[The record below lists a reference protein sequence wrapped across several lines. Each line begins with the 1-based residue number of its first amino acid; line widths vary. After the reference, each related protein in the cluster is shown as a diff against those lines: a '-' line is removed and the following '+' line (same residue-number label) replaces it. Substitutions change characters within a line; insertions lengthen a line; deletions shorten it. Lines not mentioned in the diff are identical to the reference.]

1 MQKIYRIFLSLI
13 MFCSYTYVMQAQEK
27 NVADEV
33 IWVVGDEAILKSQV
47 EEQIKQLRAYNERIE
62 GDPYCVVPEN
72 MAISKLY
79 LNQAKI
85 DSVTVSESEI
95 RSMVEK
101 RLSELITLFG
111 SREKLEEY
119 QNMSLTQIR
128 EFLTEMARENQI
140 IKTMQENLT
149 ADVKVTPA
157 EVRRYFSKLPEDSIP
172 TVPMQVEVQLITI
185 EPKIAAEEE
194 ENLKSRLRDYT
205 ERINKGEVDFS
216 TLAILYSE
224 DGTTS
229 KDGGELGYATKNS
242 FTKPFADVAFG
253 LTDPKKVSKIV
264 ETEYGY
270 HIIQLIDR
278 RGDRVNARHILLRP
292 QVAEKERQEAFVR
305 MDTLRSKIMSDSV
318 TFEDVAMYYSQDKQS
333 RNNLGL
339 MINSRSFSGLS
350 TKFEMQDLPQE
361 IGVVVDN
368 LKEGEISQPFSMKHP
383 QNQRELVAMVKLK
396 TRIPAHKAT
405 AKDDYEIMQEIV
417 KNRKKSDLLAKWIS
431 DQQKKIY
438 VHIKD
443 GWHNC
448 EFQYDGWVLQ

>member
-1 MQKIYRIFLSLI
+1 MQKIYRIILSLI
-13 MFCSYTYVMQAQEK
+13 ILSNCVGVMQAQEK

-101 RLSELITLFG
+101 RIGELITLFG

-119 QNMSLTQIR
+119 QNMSLMQIR
-128 EFLTEMARENQI
+128 EFLTDMMRENQV
-140 IKTMQENLT
+140 IKTMQEKLT
-149 ADVKVTPA
+149 QDVKVTPA
-157 EVRRYFSKLPEDSIP
+157 EVRRFFSKLPEDSIP

-185 EPKIAAEEE
+185 EPKISAEEE

-205 ERINKGEVDFS
+205 ERINKGEVEFS

-224 DGTTS
+224 DATTA
-229 KDGGELGYATKNS
+229 KDGGELGYVTKSNL
-242 FTKPFADVAFG
+242 TKPFADVAFG
-253 LTDPKKVSKIV
+253 LTAPQKVSKIV

-270 HIIQLIDR
+270 HIMQLIDR
-278 RGDRVNARHILLRP
+278 RGERVNVRHILLRP

-339 MINSRSFSGLS
+339 MVNSKSFSGLS

-361 IGVVVDN
+361 IGIVVDK
-368 LKEGEISQPFSMKHP
+368 LKEGEISQPFTMKHP

-396 TRIPAHKAT
+396 SRIPSHKAT

-417 KNRKKSDLLAKWIS
+417 KNHKKSELIKNWIAE
-431 DQQKKIY
+431 QQKKTY
-438 VHIKD
+438 VHIKE

-448 EFQYDGWVLQ
+448 DFQYDGWVFQ